1 MTISALQQELEQLY
15 QEISAHDYAYHV
27 KDEPTISDAQ
37 YDSLV
42 QRVLAIEAEHPE
54 WIKPESPSQRVGA
67 APLSMFETVTHAVPM
82 LSLNNGFNDTDI
94 FAFNRRAADNL
105 RSQNLLLAGEEIE
118 YLAELKFDGLAV
130 NLRYENGHLVQGA
143 TRGDGTQGEDVTAN
157 IRTIRSIPI
166 KLSGDVIPEVLE
178 VRGEV
183 LMHKDDF
190 HKLNQAQEK
199 RAIKPFVNPRNAA
212 AGSLRQLDSKI
223 TRSRHLRFYA
233 YGWGELQTAE
243 ELPQT
248 QSGMM
253 EKLRDFGF
261 AISPERAVVRGIA
274 GLLDFYRHIDA
285 KRPELPFDIDG
296 VVYKVNSLPLQQALG
311 FVSRAPRF
319 ALAHKFPAEEMQTL
333 LEGIDIQVGRTGA
346 LTPVARLK
354 PVFVGG
360 VTVTN
365 ATLHNEDEILR
376 KDIRVGDTVIVR
388 RAGDVIPEVLAPVLA
403 LRPEN
408 AEPFEMVK
416 ECPVCHSGIERLPGE
431 AVWRCTGGLFC
442 RAQRVQSLIHA
453 ASRKALDIEGLGDK
467 LAEVLVEKE
476 MVKSLADLYRLRA
489 ESISALD
496 RMGPKSAQNLINAIE
511 KSKGVKLA
519 NFIYALGI
527 RHVGETT
534 ARDLAMH
541 FGSIPALAQASSE
554 DLQAVEDVGPAIAES
569 IRHFF
574 AEAHNQQVI
583 HELAE
588 LGLNPVYERATT
600 AVTAVAADAAGAE
613 GLASV
618 APLNEA
624 VAGKT
629 FVLTGTLSLWTRDEA
644 SELLRQAGAKVTG
657 SVSKKTDY
665 VVAGADAG
673 SKLRRAEE
681 LGVSVLDEDALKD
694 LLGL

>member
-1 MTISALQQELEQLY
+1 MSELQQELEQLY
-15 QEISAHDYAYHV
+15 QEIMAHDYAYHV
-27 KDEPTISDAQ
+27 KDAPTISDAQ

-67 APLSMFETVTHAVPM
+67 APLTMFETVTHAVPM
-82 LSLNNGFNDTDI
+82 LSLNNGFNDGDI
-94 FAFNRRAADNL
+94 VAFNRRASDRL
-105 RSQNLLLAGEEIE
+105 RAQHLLMAGEEIE
-118 YLAELKFDGLAV
+118 YLAELKFDGLAI
-130 NLRYENGHLVQGA
+130 NLRYEKGRLIQGT
-143 TRGDGTQGEDVTAN
+143 TRGDGMQGEDVTEN
-157 IRTIRSIPI
+157 IRTIRSIP
-166 KLSGDVIPEVLE
+166 LMLTGDEIPEVLE

-183 LMHKDDF
+183 LMHKADF
-190 HKLNQAQEK
+190 HKLNEAQEK
-199 RAIKPFVNPRNAA
+199 LGIKPFVNPRNAA
-212 AGSLRQLDSKI
+212 AGSLRQLDSKV

-233 YGWGELQTAE
+233 YGWGQLESTVALA
-243 ELPQT
+243 QT
-248 QSGMM
+248 QSGML
-253 EKLRDFGF
+253 ERFRDFGF
-261 AISPERAVVRGIA
+261 AISPERAVVKGVA
-274 GLLDFYRHIDA
+274 GLLDFYQGIEA
-285 KRPELPFDIDG
+285 KRAALPFDIDG
-296 VVYKVNSLPLQQALG
+296 VVYKVNRLALQEALG

-365 ATLHNEDEILR
+365 ATLHNEDEIRR
-376 KDIRVGDTVIVR
+376 KDIRIGDTVIVR
-388 RAGDVIPEVLAPVLA
+388 RAGDVIPEVLAPVLD
-403 LRPEN
+403 LRPED
-408 AEPFEMVK
+408 AQPFTMVQA
-416 ECPVCHSGIERLPGE
+416 CPVCHSSIECLPGE

-467 LAEVLVEKE
+467 LAELLVEKE
-476 MVKSLADLYRLRA
+476 MVKSLADLYRLTA
-489 ESISALD
+489 ASVAGLE
-496 RMGPKSAQNLINAIE
+496 RMGPKSAQNLMDAIE

-534 ARDLAMH
+534 ARDLATH
-541 FGSIPALAQASSE
+541 FGSITALAQASRE
-554 DLQAVEDVGPAIAES
+554 ELQAVEDVGPAIAES
-569 IRHFF
+569 IQHFF
-574 AEAHNQQVI
+574 AEEHNQQVI

-588 LGLNPVYERATT
+588 LGLNPVYELRSGVAATGT
-600 AVTAVAADAAGAE
+600 ADAAS
-613 GLASV
+613 ASS
-618 APLNEA
+618 PNQA
-624 VAGKT
+624 VLGKT
-629 FVLTGTLSLWTRDEA
+629 FVLTGALSHWTRDEA
-644 SELLRQAGAKVTG
+644 AELLRQAGAKVTS

-681 LGVSVLDEDALKD
+681 LGVTVLDEDALKA